1 MLEFPLYHGTS
12 TIFLESIKKHG
23 LGGWEPIKEWR
34 VLECAQKLLPLAE
47 EYANRS
53 QEIKKHQGTTR
64 TIFNQVITP
73 SMNFQHG
80 QVYLS
85 PVESTAVRYATS
97 KKYGSELISR
107 VLLIIDELIRLNVKT
122 VNSDLYKEFPE
133 IYNLL
138 DMGSAPIIIKLDR
151 VKKES
156 LLSEKGASPDESIKF
171 IRSAIT
177 KSNSRWPMVCQQ
189 HNFRLLKP
197 VPANELSVSL
207 ISLRSSGVM
216 GMNPDYG
223 LIDVKM

>member
-23 LGGWEPIKEWR
+23 LGGWDPIKEWR

-47 EYANRS
+47 EYASRS
-53 QEIKKHQGTTR
+53 EVIKVHLGTTR
-64 TIFNQVITP
+64 AMVAQVNEH
-73 SMNFQHG
+73 MNFQHG

-138 DMGSAPIIIKLDR
+138 DMGSAPIMIRLDR
-151 VKKES
+151 VKIES

-189 HNFRLLKP
+189 HNFRLLTP
-197 VPANELSVSL
+197 FPANELSVSL
-207 ISLRSSGVM
+207 ISLRSSGIM
-216 GMNPDYG
+216 GMVPDYG
-223 LIDVKM
+223 LIDVKL